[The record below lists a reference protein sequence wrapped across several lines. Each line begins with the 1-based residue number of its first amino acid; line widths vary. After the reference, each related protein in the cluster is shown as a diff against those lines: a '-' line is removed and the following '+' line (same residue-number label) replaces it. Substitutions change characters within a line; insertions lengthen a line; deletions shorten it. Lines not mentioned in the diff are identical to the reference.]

1 MPGAGGNI
9 ASFIAYNETKR
20 FSRKPEKFGTGI
32 MEGIMAPEVCNN
44 AVVGGAQIPM
54 LTLGIPGSAPA
65 AVMLGALM
73 THGLKPGFSL
83 FTEQSD
89 VVFTYFIGLFLAN
102 IMILVLGLVL
112 IRIFVRV
119 LQIPQNFLVVAI
131 IAMSVVGA
139 YSISTSAM
147 DVISMCAGG
156 LIGYILIRYK
166 FGVAPMALG
175 LILGGMMEEG
185 FKLSLHLGAAEGN
198 VVMFFFSR
206 PQSLVL
212 IALTVLSLVYSVW
225 KELSASRRAGA

>member
-1 MPGAGGNI
+1 MAEVGIEYMFLGGGDLVERRELGRRRADRIHQPG
-9 ASFIAYNETKR
+9 R
-20 FSRKPEKFGTGI
+20 HPH
-32 MEGIMAPEVCNN
+32 
-44 AVVGGAQIPM
+44 
-54 LTLGIPGSAPA
+54 PA
-65 AVMLGALM
+65 AD
-73 THGLKPGFSL
+73 PGR
-83 FTEQSD
+83 Q
-89 VVFTYFIGLFLAN
+89 
-102 IMILVLGLVL
+102 VLHVNVAEPFKE
-112 IRIFVRV
+112 RIFVRV

-212 IALTVLSLVYSVW
+212 IALTVLSLVYSIW
-225 KELSASRRAGA
+225 KEISAARKAGQAAA